1 MDQGKGG
8 AGGAPE
14 HSQPVDL
21 SIIVINWNTAD
32 YLAGCLDSLARSD
45 LDGLKAEVWVTDNAS
60 TDGSA
65 DLVRSRYPWTRL
77 EANPSNLGFAAANN
91 AVMRKA
97 RGRVFFLLNADMV
110 VPPDTTAKL
119 FSRIASAPGIAAAAC
134 RQVDA
139 SGSTLESCMFDFM
152 DGRIPGGV
160 QPPSR
165 EPEAG
170 QGVEVAWV
178 WGSGVMVRREVFEQI
193 GGLDEAFFMYYE
205 DLEWCWR
212 MRRAGWRVV
221 YYDDIHVL
229 HYVRRSTA
237 RVPVKT
243 TALRLV
249 AGELSLMQR
258 FLPPRR
264 FRQFLIRRFLY
275 SLRGVGFYRLML
287 ALAPCEK
294 YQTKYL
300 RYRTNVRLIAAQS
313 LAWSQAVR
321 IFRWLAGRLRRRSPS
336 PTPPPAKRG

>member
-45 LDGLKAEVWVTDNAS
+45 LDGLTAEVWVTDNAS

-119 FSRIASAPGIAAAAC
+119 FSRIASAPGIGAAAC

-139 SGSTLESCMFDFM
+139 LGSTLESYMFDFM

-178 WGSGVMVRREVFEQI
+178 WGSGVMVRREVFERI
-193 GGLDEAFFMYYE
+193 GGFDESFFMYCE

-212 MRRAGWRVV
+212 MRRAGWRIVCHPDLHVV
-221 YYDDIHVL
+221 HF
-229 HYVRRSTA
+229 VRRSTSRAPAAATA
-237 RVPVKT
+237 R
-243 TALRLV
+243 RLV
-249 AGELSLMQR
+249 EGEFTLYQR
-258 FLPPRR
+258 HLPPRR
-264 FRQFLIRRFLY
+264 FRSFVIGRFFY
-275 SLRGVGFYRLML
+275 SLRGIAFYRVML
-287 ALAPCEK
+287 ALAPCER

-300 RYRTNVRLIAAQS
+300 RYLASVKVIAARS
-313 LAWSQAVR
+313 PAWSQLMR
-321 IFRWLAGRLRRRSPS
+321 RCRRLAGQLRGSPAG
-336 PTPPPAKRG
+336 PGGAAG